1 MTTQPLDVIFSP
13 SSIAVVGASRNRGKI
28 GYEILHNLIL
38 NDYQGTIYPVNPK
51 ARSVHGIPAYP
62 SVLSMP
68 GPVDLA
74 IITVPVDV
82 ALAVVEECGRKGVRG
97 LVVITAG
104 FREVGGAGI
113 GREERLL
120 ALCREYGMTMVGPN
134 CMGVINTSPDIQ
146 MDATFAPT
154 PPLRGGISLVTQS
167 GALGVA
173 ILDHAKSL
181 GVGFAKFCSLGN
193 KAQVSLNDV
202 LAAWKGDPETK
213 IILAY
218 IENFG
223 NPKNFVRIARDATK
237 RKPVIAMKSGRSEA
251 GGRAAMSHTGSLGG
265 SDLAAEA
272 VFNQTG
278 VLRANSIEE
287 LFDYAMAF
295 ARQSPPKGKRV
306 AIVTDAG
313 GPAIMCTDALIQEG
327 MELATL
333 KPQTIESM
341 RAWAA
346 PEASL
351 TNPVDL
357 IASAGPEE
365 YRKALDAV
373 LADDHVDAAIAIY
386 VPPIVTFEVD
396 VAKAIWETAAKHD
409 KPVLCNFLG
418 RSQESPG
425 FVELVQHSIPSY
437 LFPESAAKTIA
448 AMHRYG
454 EYLKRPEGTFKEF
467 EVDRAAAERG
477 AYVRLSI
484 VPAALAGPEGAI
496 VAAFERADIAELDPM
511 AEIVGTGV
519 DPERAFADFA
529 FAVRVARRAG
539 TVIQLG
545 AGPLV
550 VAPDLDAGV
559 NSDPVTRAGRAL
571 ALQLIAVSL
580 AERFGLGGASVIVG
594 ALPVW
599 LIDEPNPAARAVA
612 EVAVRRA
619 LLPEHKLA
627 FVEPAGADG
636 QGLWAAIAGA
646 VLPGE
651 GTSLVL
657 RRGAPGPAFAPIAAA
672 TRAAADVAREL
683 DAALGRR
690 TLDGIAREHAAGS
703 IASALRTLERLGEE
717 GWTGL
722 TGAASERGGWGRLG
736 GEAVAPDAE
745 RADPLERALG

>member
-1 MTTQPLDVIFSP
+1 MAPTLGPGDFAAELERLRAIASTLAEAFGAAATSSRTLGRERAALRLIGVAGIDREGRPLAAEVVDRYVSGHPERLATGVALPFAMALLEYEVAPQQLALDV
-13 SSIAVVGASRNRGKI
+13 AGGA
-28 GYEILHNLIL
+28 
-38 NDYQGTIYPVNPK
+38 
-51 ARSVHGIPAYP
+51 
-62 SVLSMP
+62 
-68 GPVDLA
+68 VDLA
-74 IITVPVDV
+74 MEAELLTDQARHDAAAALLGQLVTAALERVDANRTARHELLGVLGDRRPPWIGTTLLEPSAHGASDEATGLVRAGADLVRVEVPVGRELAMRLGELGREVV
-82 ALAVVEECGRKGVRG
+82 AWRPGHDGDPDPAPSGSQRG
-97 LVVITAG
+97 L
-104 FREVGGAGI
+104 
-113 GREERLL
+113 GRL
-120 ALCREYGMTMVGPN
+120 
-134 CMGVINTSPDIQ
+134 
-146 MDATFAPT
+146 
-154 PPLRGGISLVTQS
+154 
-167 GALGVA
+167 
-173 ILDHAKSL
+173 
-181 GVGFAKFCSLGN
+181 
-193 KAQVSLNDV
+193 
-202 LAAWKGDPETK
+202 
-213 IILAY
+213 
-218 IENFG
+218 
-223 NPKNFVRIARDATK
+223 RDA
-237 RKPVIAMKSGRSEA
+237 
-251 GGRAAMSHTGSLGG
+251 L
-265 SDLAAEA
+265 
-272 VFNQTG
+272 
-278 VLRANSIEE
+278 
-287 LFDYAMAF
+287 
-295 ARQSPPKGKRV
+295 
-306 AIVTDAG
+306 
-313 GPAIMCTDALIQEG
+313 
-327 MELATL
+327 
-333 KPQTIESM
+333 
-341 RAWAA
+341 
-346 PEASL
+346 
-351 TNPVDL
+351 
-357 IASAGPEE
+357 
-365 YRKALDAV
+365 
-373 LADDHVDAAIAIY
+373 
-386 VPPIVTFEVD
+386 
-396 VAKAIWETAAKHD
+396 
-409 KPVLCNFLG
+409 
-418 RSQESPG
+418 
-425 FVELVQHSIPSY
+425 
-437 LFPESAAKTIA
+437 
-448 AMHRYG
+448 
-454 EYLKRPEGTFKEF
+454 
-467 EVDRAAAERG
+467 DRAAAERG

-571 ALQLIAVSL
+571 ALQLLAVSL
-580 AERFGLGGASVIVG
+580 AEQYGLGGASVIVG

-657 RRGAPGPAFAPIAAA
+657 RRGAPGPAFAPVAAA